1 MGFAALICILG
12 LGWIGTANDWAMF
25 KVFAPKM
32 EQVRRETFEQS
43 KAYNQ
48 GMIQDLRGMQIEY
61 IQAPKDAKGAIGSV
75 ILHRYADYPNDKL
88 PEDLQVFMSE
98 LRHKAN
104 IE

>member
-1 MGFAALICILG
+1 
-12 LGWIGTANDWAMF
+12 
-25 KVFAPKM
+25 
-32 EQVRRETFEQS
+32 
-43 KAYNQ
+43 
-48 GMIQDLRGMQIEY
+48 MQIEY